1 MGIPYVTF
9 MKHAEKVTKKASASR
24 PTLKGVYHAEDGSL
38 AVTDSHR
45 LYYATDAH
53 QRQDAAILDPKTGE
67 EIGGAYPDVTRLLPY
82 PGDARYTLTI
92 DDIPKALK
100 IVKALEALGKSV
112 DSDGTITIKAD
123 ENGAVSFGMEAE
135 GTSGTVEIGRVS
147 GGTYENVAVSAQYL
161 SEALAL
167 FKDIGV
173 TSVQI
178 NSYGKIRPLT
188 LTIDGLTAL
197 IMPVRKF

>member
-9 MKHAEKVTKKASASR
+9 MKHAEKVTKKASPSR

-53 QRQDAAILDPKTGE
+53 QRQDAVNLDPKTGE
-67 EIGGAYPDVTRLLPY
+67 EIDGAYPDVKRLLPY
-82 PGDARYTLTI
+82 PADARYTLNI
-92 DDIPKALK
+92 DDVPKALK

-112 DSDGTITIKAD
+112 NSDGTITIKAA
-123 ENGAVSFGMEAE
+123 ESGVVSFGIEAE
-135 GTSGTVEIGRVS
+135 GTSGTVEIGKVD
-147 GGTYENVAVSAQYL
+147 GGTYEDVTVSAQYL

-173 TSVQI
+173 TSVQLT
-178 NSYGKIRPLT
+178 SYGKVRPLT
-188 LTIDGLTAL
+188 LTIDGLTAV
-197 IMPVRKF
+197 IMPVKKA